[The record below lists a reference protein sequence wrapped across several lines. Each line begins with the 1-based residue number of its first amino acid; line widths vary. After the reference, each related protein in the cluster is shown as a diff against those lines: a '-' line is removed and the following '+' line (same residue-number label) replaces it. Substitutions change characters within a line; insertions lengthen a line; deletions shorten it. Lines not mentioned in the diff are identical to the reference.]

1 MGLKTAQI
9 VEILQ
14 LKGLGKKTVFKICDL
29 AKEEIF
35 DSDND
40 YQ

>member
-1 MGLKTAQI
+1 MGFKTDQI
-9 VEILQ
+9 VEILRH
-14 LKGLGKKTVFKICDL
+14 KGLGKKTAFKICDL

-35 DSDND
+35 DND